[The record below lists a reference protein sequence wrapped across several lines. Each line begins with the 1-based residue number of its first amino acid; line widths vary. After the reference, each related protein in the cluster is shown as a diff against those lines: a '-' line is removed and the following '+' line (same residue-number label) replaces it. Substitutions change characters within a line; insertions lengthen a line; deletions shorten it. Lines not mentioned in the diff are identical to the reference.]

1 MNIDSTIEDLEAQA
15 YFASQ
20 IAKTDDTFSLIV
32 EVELQQTEYET
43 KCLSMALIGLD
54 FVAGFLDAHLQTS
67 TSWLLIPNNSIS
79 SITLSRGSLEESL
92 VELSASA
99 FIESKLRGASISIKQ
114 AGRVKPSQGKLVNI
128 LGNQLVLKSAGLQLL
143 PLESIEWLAVDSLC
157 TDS

>member
-20 IAKTDDTFSLIV
+20 ITRSNDKFSLVIN
-32 EVELQQTEYET
+32 VELLKLEQQT
-43 KCLSMALIGLD
+43 KRLSMALIGLD
-54 FVAGFLDAHLQTS
+54 FVAGFLEAHSQTS
-67 TSWLLIPNNSIS
+67 TSWLLIPNTSIS
-79 SITLSRGSLEESL
+79 SITLSRGSIEESL
-92 VELSASA
+92 VELSAST
-99 FIESKLRGASISIKQ
+99 FVESKLRGASISIKQ

-128 LGNQLVLKSAGLQLL
+128 LGNQLVLKSSGLQLL

>member
-20 IAKTDDTFSLIV
+20 ITRSNDKFSLVIN
-32 EVELQQTEYET
+32 VELLKLEQQT
-43 KCLSMALIGLD
+43 KRLSMALIGLD
-54 FVAGFLDAHLQTS
+54 FVAGFLEAHSQTS

-114 AGRVKPSQGKLVNI
+114 AGRVKTSHGKLANM
-128 LGNQLVLKSAGLQLL
+128 LGNQLVLKSAGVQLL

-157 TDS
+157 TDI